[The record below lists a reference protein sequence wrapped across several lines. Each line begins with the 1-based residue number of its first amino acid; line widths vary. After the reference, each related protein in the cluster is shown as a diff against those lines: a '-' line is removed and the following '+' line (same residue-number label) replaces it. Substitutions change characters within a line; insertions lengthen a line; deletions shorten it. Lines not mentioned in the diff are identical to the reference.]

1 MPDAPRNSMRNAARA
16 AVIALTVLGVAACS
30 IRQDASGVT
39 RTGIGLW
46 GFGDPPGV
54 NWNLDRPRRDVPDL
68 PASRH
73 PELPPRAVE
82 PGRRSSDART
92 PEPLAGG
99 LVHPW
104 RCAPSLREG
113 TIRAWGGFAIGDNRA
128 CVSRNL
134 PEAAWPVA
142 ARTLARSFVPVRG

>member
-1 MPDAPRNSMRNAARA
+1 MRRANSMRNAARA

-30 IRQDASGVT
+30 IRQDATGVT

-54 NWNLDRPRRDVPDL
+54 NWNLDRPRREVPDL

-82 PGRRSSDART
+82 PGWRSSDART
-92 PEPLAGG
+92 VEPRA
-99 LVHPW
+99 
-104 RCAPSLREG
+104 R
-113 TIRAWGGFAIGDNRA
+113 IRPTRIRNR
-128 CVSRNL
+128 
-134 PEAAWPVA
+134 
-142 ARTLARSFVPVRG
+142 G

>member
-16 AVIALTVLGVAACS
+16 AVIVLSVLCGTACS

-39 RTGIGLW
+39 RIGIGLW

-54 NWNLDRPRRDVPDL
+54 NWNLDRPRREVPDL

-82 PGRRSSDART
+82 PGWRSSNDRTAPAHAR
-92 PEPLAGG
+92 PYD
-99 LVHPW
+99 
-104 RCAPSLREG
+104 RRES
-113 TIRAWGGFAIGDNRA
+113 AIGKNRA
-128 CVSRNL
+128 FISRNL
-134 PEAAWPVA
+134 PEVA
-142 ARTLARSFVPVRG
+142 CPLAVRALDRPFVPIRG

>member
-1 MPDAPRNSMRNAARA
+1 MADAPCNSRHNAART
-16 AVIALTVLGVAACS
+16 AVIALTVLGAGACS
-30 IRQDASGVT
+30 IRQDAGGVT

-54 NWNLDRPRRDVPDL
+54 NWNLDWPRRDVPDL

-82 PGRRSSDART
+82 PGGRSSDARN
-92 PEPLAGG
+92 PETLPAAFAG
-99 LVHPW
+99 
-104 RCAPSLREG
+104 REP
-113 TIRAWGGFAIGDNRA
+113 AIGDNRA

-134 PEAAWPVA
+134 PEVACPVA
-142 ARTLARSFVPVRG
+142 VRALDRPFVPVRG

>member
-73 PELPPRAVE
+73 PELPPRAVD
-82 PGRRSSDART
+82 PGWRSSDART
-92 PEPLAGG
+92 AEPTRG
-99 LVHPW
+99 PFE
-104 RCAPSLREG
+104 RRE
-113 TIRAWGGFAIGDNRA
+113 FAIGDNRS

-134 PEAAWPVA
+134 PEAACPVA
-142 ARTLARSFVPVRG
+142 ARTFDRPFVPIRG

>member
-73 PELPPRAVE
+73 PELPPRA
-82 PGRRSSDART
+82 G
-92 PEPLAGG
+92 
-99 LVHPW
+99 
-104 RCAPSLREG
+104 
-113 TIRAWGGFAIGDNRA
+113 IRPWGGPARSCARRESVIGDNRA

-134 PEAAWPVA
+134 SEAIGP
-142 ARTLARSFVPVRG
+142 LAVRALDRPFVLDRG

>member
-1 MPDAPRNSMRNAARA
+1 MPDVPRSPMRNAARA
-16 AVIALTVLGVAACS
+16 AVIALTVLCGTACS

-82 PGRRSSDART
+82 PGWRSSDART
-92 PEPLAGG
+92 AEPLAGG
-99 LVHPW
+99 FDGSE
-104 RCAPSLREG
+104 C
-113 TIRAWGGFAIGDNRA
+113 AIGDNRA
-128 CVSRNL
+128 CVSRNP
-134 PEAAWPVA
+134 PEVA
-142 ARTLARSFVPVRG
+142 CPLAVRALARPFVPVRG